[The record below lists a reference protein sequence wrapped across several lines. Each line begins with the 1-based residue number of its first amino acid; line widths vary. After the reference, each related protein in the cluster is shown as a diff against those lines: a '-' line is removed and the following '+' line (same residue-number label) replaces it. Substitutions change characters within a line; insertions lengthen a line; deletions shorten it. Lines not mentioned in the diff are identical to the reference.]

1 MTNLISLQDIAKINL
16 GLNLSQSKESNNL
29 PKNHH
34 YKILSLKNF
43 NQSVCLKEHYIT
55 ENLSRAV
62 PLDKKFIIHSN
73 DILVKLVAP
82 ISAIFIQNAPPNLIY
97 THFIA
102 KISLTSK
109 IFEPEFLAF
118 YIHYAMSIRKQLM
131 ANTLQSTAVA
141 LIKLSDLSKITIPLI
156 ALSKQN
162 KLINTLKAIERK
174 NEIFRSLI
182 LQNQAFSKAILDT
195 FTTDEKFA
203 NSTHKDT
210 L

>member
-1 MTNLISLQDIAKINL
+1 MTNLILLQDTAKINL
-16 GLNLSQSKESNNL
+16 GLNLSQSKEGDNL

-43 NQSVCLKEHYIT
+43 NQSVFLKENYIT

-82 ISAIFIQNAPPNLIY
+82 ISAIFIQNAPPNLIC
-97 THFIA
+97 THSIA
-102 KISLTSK
+102 KINLTSK
-109 IFEPEFLAF
+109 IFEPDFLAF
-118 YIHYAMSIRKQLM
+118 YIHYSMNLRKQLM

-141 LIKLSDLSKITIPLI
+141 LIKLSDLSKIKIPLI
-156 ALSKQN
+156 TLHKQK
-162 KLINTLKAIERK
+162 KLINILKAIERK

-203 NSTHKDT
+203 NSTHKDA

>member
-1 MTNLISLQDIAKINL
+1 MPNLIYLQDIAKINL
-16 GLNLSQSKESNNL
+16 GLNLSQSKEGNDL

-43 NQSVCLKEHYIT
+43 NQSICLKENYVA
-55 ENLSRAV
+55 ENLSRAI

-97 THFIA
+97 THFVA
-102 KISLTSK
+102 KISLTSD

-118 YIHYAMSIRKQLM
+118 YIHYSINLRKQLM

-156 ALSKQN
+156 ALPKQK

-195 FTTDEKFA
+195 FTTNEMPT

>member
-1 MTNLISLQDIAKINL
+1 MNFVTLQDIAKITL
-16 GLNLSQSKESNNL
+16 GLNLSLSKEGDNL

-43 NQSVCLKEHYIT
+43 NQSVYLKENYVA
-55 ENLSRAV
+55 ENLFRAI

-73 DILVKLVAP
+73 DILVKLVTP
-82 ISAIFIQNAPPNLIY
+82 FSTIFIQNAPPNLIY
-97 THFIA
+97 TQFIA
-102 KISLTSK
+102 KINLTSK

-118 YIHYAMSIRKQLM
+118 YIHYSTNSRKQLM

-141 LIKLSDLSKITIPLI
+141 LIKLSDLSKLKIPLI
-156 ALSKQN
+156 TPPKQK

-195 FTTDEKFA
+195 FTTNEMPT